1 MVPGA
6 IHSKQVTTSLQYQ
19 KHGFLTQAQVSIA
32 RAISTN
38 AVFEIS
44 LNWRIF

>member
-1 MVPGA
+1 MASGA

-32 RAISTN
+32 RAISIH
-38 AVFEIS
+38 AVFKIS
-44 LNWRIF
+44 LNWQIF